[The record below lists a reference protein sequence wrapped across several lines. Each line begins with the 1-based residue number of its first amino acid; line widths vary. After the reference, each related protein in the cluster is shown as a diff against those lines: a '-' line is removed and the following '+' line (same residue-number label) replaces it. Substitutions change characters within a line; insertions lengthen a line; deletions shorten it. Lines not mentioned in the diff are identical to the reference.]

1 MSGTNFLAGISLGTF
16 NPPLREE
23 PGEMF
28 LSGFEDPYWQVMCGR
43 KQTTQLA
50 LRDVYD
56 TNVAN
61 VANITNA

>member
-1 MSGTNFLAGISLGTF
+1 MAGSPLGIL

-28 LSGFEDPYWQVMCGR
+28 LSASGFEDLYWQVMCGR
-43 KQTTQLA
+43 KETTQLA
-50 LRDVYD
+50 LLDVYD

-61 VANITNA
+61 VTNITNA